1 MDAIYCLAVRFKA
14 AKQDPR
20 VTRRSASDG
29 ADFLYVGDVPGP
41 FSMLRWNQ
49 VFMQFFASERDGEAP
64 FFLANRNRI
73 RPYTY
78 PAAMAD
84 LKERCARVGV
94 DGSRYGLHGIRVAGY
109 DASVRANGHE
119 VTICHGLWAGPASAN
134 RHHRFDV
141 SSEIVPMAA
150 NMVRYHTVGER
161 RVGFE
166 SSSSGPECPT
176 SIGSAAD
183 TALWW
188 RMSFKRGRYN
198 HGGGLPRMEPVSGKV
213 LGMLVQK
220 ERHGAL
226 GVRGVRRTLDLPP
239 LLRRRWRK

>member
-1 MDAIYCLAVRFKA
+1 
-14 AKQDPR
+14 
-20 VTRRSASDG
+20 
-29 ADFLYVGDVPGP
+29 
-41 FSMLRWNQ
+41 MLRWNQ

-64 FFLANRNRI
+64 FFLARNRI

-84 LKERCARVGV
+84 LKERCVRVGV
-94 DGSRYGLHGIRVAGY
+94 DGSRCGLHGIRVAGY

-166 SSSSGPECPT
+166 SSRSGPECPT

-183 TALWW
+183 TALVENVVQE
-188 RMSFKRGRYN
+188 RTLQPRRGSTPDGARQRKSSRDVSSEGTARRSRGARGSADFGSSPAPPSALAEVDQTTVLSLDVVLAGTQ
-198 HGGGLPRMEPVSGKV
+198 GGRRSYRV
-213 LGMLVQK
+213 
-220 ERHGAL
+220 RHGRSQHPGVFL
-226 GVRGVRRTLDLPP
+226 GH
-239 LLRRRWRK
+239 